1 MVRISN
7 LKLIKILLK
16 NARKPYPQVAKEF
29 NVSETAI
36 RKRVKKLEQ
45 EQVIL
50 GFTIDVNPKKLGYS
64 HVVLLGIDT
73 LPEKLLEVT
82 RALKEKD
89 EVIKL
94 YLSSGDHMIMAEC
107 WFESS
112 EEFMNFIKELE
123 SNKSITKVCPAILV
137 ERLK

>member
-16 NARKPYPQVAKEF
+16 NARKPYQQVAKEF
-29 NVSETAI
+29 DVSETAI
-36 RKRVKKLEQ
+36 RKRVKKLE
-45 EQVIL
+45 EDKIIL

-73 LPEKLLEVT
+73 LPEKLLNVVHE
-82 RALKEKD
+82 LKKRD
-89 EVIKL
+89 EIVKL

-107 WFESS
+107 WFEDS
-112 EEFMNFIKELE
+112 ESFLAFIRELE
-123 SNKSITKVCPAILV
+123 SNKDITKVCPAILV
-137 ERLK
+137 ERIK